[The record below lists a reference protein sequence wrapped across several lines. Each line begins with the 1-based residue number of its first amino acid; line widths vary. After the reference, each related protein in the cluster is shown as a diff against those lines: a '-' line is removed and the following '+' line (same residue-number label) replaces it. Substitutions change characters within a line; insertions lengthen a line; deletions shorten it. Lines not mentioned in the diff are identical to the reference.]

1 MRPWPPPA
9 RTLPAAYSVIVAVA
23 APRWSRWHADQLRA
37 DGGGMSKA
45 NDLLAALLRVARALS
60 LSLALPCDACALVL
74 VSLFNQR
81 ARCVGHDF
89 CGAVVVVVAVIIV
102 DALFC
107 VVCFYSA
114 AS

>member
-45 NDLLAALLRVARALS
+45 NDLLAALPACCARSPSLS
-60 LSLALPCDACALVL
+60 LSRSLV
-74 VSLFNQR
+74 
-81 ARCVGHDF
+81 RCVRAGVGVF
-89 CGAVVVVVAVIIV
+89 VQSARPVCG
-102 DALFC
+102 
-107 VVCFYSA
+107 S
-114 AS
+114 